1 MTPGWASA
9 HPSLLIPHTKM
20 PNIPG
25 FPVPIPGT
33 PLYNTP
39 TATPG
44 LAEVLTNAEEPLVYT
59 TTGPMQVAGGLA
71 FTKDALVL
79 DTALIIGVLNGGIYG
94 SEAN

>member
-1 MTPGWASA
+1 
-9 HPSLLIPHTKM
+9 M

-33 PLYNTP
+33 PLYNPP
-39 TATPG
+39 TQTPG
-44 LAEVLTNAEEPLVYT
+44 FAEVLSNSEEPMIYT

-71 FTKDALVL
+71 FTQNALVL
-79 DTALIIGVLNGGIYG
+79 DTALIIGVLNGGIFG